1 MFICNGSLPEG
12 EHKKFR
18 TVLLNDC
25 KKHIFTSLGLICH
38 AECELTSLSCCFS
51 HKILSSL
58 SLGKFSCTEVIE
70 VTVLMKE
77 LNLIFNVDKDAHE
90 LQWLCLLV
98 HFQVGEDSRHSG
110 PPVLPRPS
118 STFNTVS
125 RAQYQDVV
133 PVGTST
139 YGLFSEKYSV
149 TECVTSV
156 CTEGFFIWLG
166 WVEVMICMLW
176 AIIQLQPS
184 GIALKSVYTELN
196 NWCKNS
202 TCAELP
208 NPPYSKWCQRD
219 EDSELSWVLIGHR
232 VFPSDITE
240 LLGICFGRSPERV
253 NQLGIS
259 H

>member
-90 LQWLCLLV
+90 LQ
-98 HFQVGEDSRHSG
+98 
-110 PPVLPRPS
+110 
-118 STFNTVS
+118 
-125 RAQYQDVV
+125 
-133 PVGTST
+133 
-139 YGLFSEKYSV
+139 
-149 TECVTSV
+149 
-156 CTEGFFIWLG
+156 
-166 WVEVMICMLW
+166 
-176 AIIQLQPS
+176 
-184 GIALKSVYTELN
+184 
-196 NWCKNS
+196 
-202 TCAELP
+202 
-208 NPPYSKWCQRD
+208 
-219 EDSELSWVLIGHR
+219 
-232 VFPSDITE
+232 
-240 LLGICFGRSPERV
+240 
-253 NQLGIS
+253 
-259 H
+259 